1 LADIEN
7 IKDLPA
13 SDQLALAG
21 MLRLLVRLDGKF
33 SAEEQEALEDI
44 ALEFGQQLFWQLMD
58 EAGRKLPDDA
68 AIREAALGVSEGARA
83 LVYDCVLRVAQSDT
97 IQVRELDLLDFLRA
111 SWKMDQDES

>member
-1 LADIEN
+1 MADIDN
-7 IKDLPA
+7 LKDLPA

-44 ALEFGQQLFWQLMD
+44 SVEFGQQTFWQLMD
-58 EAGRKLPDDA
+58 EASRKLPDDS
-68 AIREAALGVSEGARA
+68 AIREAALAVSEPARA

-97 IQVRELDLLDFLRA
+97 IQVRELDLLDFLRQN
-111 SWKMDQDES
+111 WKIDA